1 MCEVEVT
8 SPLETSGWFLG
19 LDVGTQGTKAV
30 LLGEDGVVARASR
43 SYGLLEGLAA
53 GAAEQHPDTWVE
65 AAREC
70 VGDLLKGRDRELVS
84 AIGVSGQQHGFVA
97 LGADGQVLR
106 PAKLW
111 CDTSTSAQAAELST
125 LLGRHVPTGFTASK
139 VLWLKQCEPQVFAE
153 LRHVLLPHDYLNYR
167 LTGEFSMEPGD
178 ASGTGF
184 YDVTRQAWDRQALDA
199 IDSDLHTCL
208 PVVKEVGD
216 LAGLVDKAGADLF
229 GLAEGTPVSTGGG
242 DNMMSAIG
250 SGAVEEGVVVLS
262 LGTSGTV
269 FSYAQESVVDPRGWI
284 ASFCG
289 SAGGWLPLLCVMNLT
304 GVTEEVRVMSGLSH
318 EELSAGSADVPAGC
332 EGLRWLPFLAGERVP
347 DLPDA
352 TGTLL
357 GMRPGCLS
365 PSRLYR
371 AAIEGT
377 SYNLAWGMDRMREM
391 GVVIEELRLVGGA
404 AENPLWRQILAD
416 VCEVPVR
423 VLREP
428 ESGALGA
435 ALQARWAHG
444 RRKDPSLK
452 IAEVA
457 KPYVQVLDE
466 STSPGPGAAAYQV
479 YRAQFAEDL
488 RIYHGV
494 C

>member
-1 MCEVEVT
+1 MCAVEVT
-8 SPLETSGWFLG
+8 SSAETSGLFLG

-30 LLGEDGVVARASR
+30 LIGEEGVVARASR
-43 SYGLLEGLAA
+43 SYGLLEGLSA
-53 GAAEQHPDTWVE
+53 GAAEQHPDTRIE

-70 VGDLLKGRDRELVS
+70 VGDVIKGRDRDLIS
-84 AIGVSGQQHGFVA
+84 AVGVSGQQHGFVA
-97 LGADGQVLR
+97 LGADGQVLC

-111 CDTSTSAQAAELST
+111 CDTSTSGQAAELSA

-139 VLWLKQCEPQVFAE
+139 VLWLKQCEPQTFAK

-184 YDVTRQAWDRQALDA
+184 YDVTKQAWDRQAQDA
-199 IDSDLHTCL
+199 IDSNLHTYL
-208 PVVKEVGD
+208 PTVKKVGE
-216 LAGLVDKAGADLF
+216 LAGLVDEGGAKLF

-269 FSYAQESVVDPRGWI
+269 FSYAQESLADPRGWI

-304 GVTEEVRVMSGLSH
+304 GVTEEVRASSGLSH
-318 EELSAGSADVPAGC
+318 EELCRAAAKVSAGCD
-332 EGLRWLPFLAGERVP
+332 GLRWLPFLAGERVP

-365 PSRLYR
+365 PARLYR

-377 SYNLAWGMDRMREM
+377 SYNLAWGIEQMREM
-391 GVVIEELRLVGGA
+391 GVAIEELRLVGGA
-404 AENPLWRQILAD
+404 AENLLWRQILAD

-423 VLREP
+423 VLK
-428 ESGALGA
+428 ESESAALGA
-435 ALQARWAHG
+435 ALQAKWAYG
-444 RRKDPSLK
+444 RRQNVSLT
-452 IAEVA
+452 ITEVA
-457 KPYVQVLDE
+457 NPYVHLVGE
-466 STSPGPGAAAYQV
+466 PTSPGPAAAAYREH
-479 YRAQFAEDL
+479 RAQFAEDL
-488 RIYHGV
+488 RVHHGV